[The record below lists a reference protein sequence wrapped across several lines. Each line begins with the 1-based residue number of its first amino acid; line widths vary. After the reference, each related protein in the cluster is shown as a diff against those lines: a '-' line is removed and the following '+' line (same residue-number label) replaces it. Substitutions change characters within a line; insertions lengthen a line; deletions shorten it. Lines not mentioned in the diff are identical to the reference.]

1 MEEEKGKYYEEHKED
16 LKEYQRHY
24 YQKKKAMKHAE
35 KINKEEPK
43 KTIIKKTGTF
53 ILRFE

>member
-1 MEEEKGKYYEEHKED
+1 MESKKYYEEHKED
-16 LKEYQRHY
+16 LKQYQRSY
-24 YQKKKAMKHAE
+24 YQKKKEMKYAE

-53 ILRFE
+53 ILHFE